1 MTPGDLPPFSGYL
14 GTNDVPTAE
23 VLKDLDEY
31 LAGPARDLQKMD
43 AEIDEITH
51 RLSALYSERA
61 TLTARVKEHQG
72 VCSLIRQ
79 LPDDILGEIFI
90 RCLPSDRF
98 PGLRFADAPLL
109 LTTICRRW
117 RDVAILTPQIWAN
130 INVTLSPDE
139 EEMERQLEDTRRFI
153 SRAGSLLLSLSVF
166 ESGSGGST
174 DSEVKEMSPFFQYIL
189 SLLPRTRLLH
199 WKVSWGEG
207 PEHFLRG
214 LQAEAFSQLEE
225 VRINWSWLS
234 DRKEVDGIAPFLL
247 GPKLRTVGLS
257 GGKLGI
263 ALPSALPSQW
273 EQLTSLTIRNE
284 YYDSVPNI
292 QALTHLLQQCP
303 NLRTCSVSLRGV
315 EPHTVTDWDSP
326 GPWVEYVATPD
337 HTERTILLPFLH
349 ILKLHYYGFVGDFIK
364 RLHVPSIRELV
375 LADGPS
381 QDLGVVYPAA
391 ALGAFVTYHDY
402 CLPFIEK
409 LEIQAKRYAYLIIA
423 ESLEKLKNLRHLV
436 ISGSDSVSGGQW
448 DPTNLKQNRGF
459 HQDLLVRMTPDVSPS
474 CTSTPSPSDSN
485 VPSLHP
491 HLSQCLCPLLERFD
505 YLESDHYLWNQ
516 QAILT
521 FDVVLTWVSAKWDAS
536 QKYPG
541 LVSPI
546 KHLTLPTRTSP
557 DRKWKSALKPWR
569 KKGLVVEIAY
579 PYLEEDPLQRTP
591 QYRGADEWVN

>member
-1 MTPGDLPPFSGYL
+1 MTPGDLSPFSGYL
-14 GTNDVPTAE
+14 GTNDVPTAG

-31 LAGPARDLQKMD
+31 LAGPAQDLQKVD

-61 TLTARVKEHQG
+61 TLTTRVQKPQG
-72 VCSLIRQ
+72 VCSLVRQ

-90 RCLPSDRF
+90 RCLPSDRL

-117 RDVAILTPQIWAN
+117 RDVATLTPRIWAN
-130 INVTLSPDE
+130 LNVTTSPDE
-139 EEMERQLEDTRRFI
+139 QKMERQLEDTRRFI
-153 SRAGSLLLSLSVF
+153 NRAGSLLLSLSVF
-166 ESGSGGST
+166 ESVSGRSK
-174 DSEVKEMSPFFQYIL
+174 EVKKYSPLFQYIL

-207 PEHFLRG
+207 PEHLFRG

-225 VRINWSWLS
+225 VRINWNWLRS
-234 DRKEVDGIAPFLL
+234 RKEVDGIPPFLL
-247 GPKLRTVGLS
+247 GPNLRTVELS
-257 GGKLGI
+257 GGKLGV

-284 YYDSVPNI
+284 YFNSIPGI

-315 EPHTVTDWDSP
+315 EPHTVTDWDNP

-349 ILKLHYYGFVGDFIK
+349 TFQVHYYGFVGDFIK
-364 RLHVPSIRELV
+364 RLHFPSIRELA
-375 LADGPS
+375 LADDHC
-381 QDLGVVYPAA
+381 QEVDMTYPAA

-402 CLPFIEK
+402 CGSFIEK
-409 LEIQAKRYAYLIIA
+409 LEIQAKHYDYLIIA

-436 ISGSDSVSGGQW
+436 ISVSDTGSTEEW
-448 DPTNLKQNRGF
+448 DPTNLKRNRGF
-459 HQDLLVRMTPDVSPS
+459 HQDLLVRMTPDVSS
-474 CTSTPSPSDSN
+474 GCTSSPSPSDSD
-485 VPSLHP
+485 VSSLHP
-491 HLSQCLCPLLERFD
+491 LLRPCLCPLLERFD
-505 YLESDHYLWNQ
+505 YLESSNYLLNQ
-516 QAILT
+516 QVLLT
-521 FDVVLTWVSAKWDAS
+521 LEVVLAWVSAKWDAS

-541 LVSPI
+541 LVSPL
-546 KHLTLPTRTSP
+546 KHLTFPTRTSP
-557 DRKWKSALKPWR
+557 DRKWKNALKPWR
-569 KKGLVVEIAY
+569 EKGLVIEIAY
-579 PYLEEDPLQRTP
+579 PYLYEDPLKRTP
-591 QYRGADEWVN
+591 QYQCADTWVI